1 MFPFFGKY
9 RVELLCNPLYGI
21 YRVELLCNPLFWYIQ
36 SSSIGRLT
44 LSNTRVTI
52 GHLMVIKGHLLTVGP
67 KIYGTIV
74 FIHFSSQDA
83 SILKF
88 SVPITIKLSHDN
100 LDKMRV
106 YKNPDNIQVC
116 SKFNSI
122 SKNCCFGNAITWL

>member
-1 MFPFFGKY
+1 
-9 RVELLCNPLYGI
+9 
-21 YRVELLCNPLFWYIQ
+21 
-36 SSSIGRLT
+36 
-44 LSNTRVTI
+44 
-52 GHLMVIKGHLLTVGP
+52 MVIKGHLLTVGP

-83 SILKF
+83 LILKF

-106 YKNPDNIQVC
+106 YKNPDDIQVC

-122 SKNCCFGNAITWL
+122 SKNCCFVFWKCHNLALNHPNLTSRRFFESSGPLLDDGQEP